1 MSIRLFQAMGRA
13 LSSRSGRADAA
24 EAKAKPAPA
33 PRVLPVT
40 YVDAPARPAREVT
53 VRSSRLARGTAPIRQ
68 TD

>member
-1 MSIRLFQAMGRA
+1 MSFRLFQAMGRA
-13 LSSRSGRADAA
+13 LSSRSGRAAAA
-24 EAKAKPAPA
+24 EAKPAPP